1 MKPSSDRLSIYISNS
16 IVQSCACCTCSVVE
30 DQHLSLLVNKERKT
44 VSAGMSFINLFK
56 SLSNF
61 QFPFTLEDKP
71 VSETTLWQVF
81 NGLRKSDSV
90 PVTVF
95 KANRSQQTEALITNA
110 IHKAK
115 ILKIPGLCRVLETFD
130 SDPQSTFIV
139 TERVTPFPWDDI
151 ATLQRNKEALELGI
165 SQLLTTLT
173 FLNAFVLGTIGKDSI
188 FIDSKGQWLLFG
200 LEMCSKV
207 TDISNPERYLDSLH
221 DYNRLLGLSSSCNN
235 LNKIDAMSLG
245 SLITTIFGTTAKI
258 PKDWQSPVQS
268 LASGR
273 TSIENFMNKL
283 QLTDTWLSNPL
294 ITIYQQLKELH
305 IKEPQ
310 EKLAVM
316 TNLQTSFFENKDLYH
331 NLSAQFVE
339 GLVIPEIAN
348 VIKWLMTSQNNSTS
362 AVSRIIPLLAIYLD
376 LSTERQYFPEN
387 SKQLIYDCF
396 GLPDRQIRFLLLI
409 YLPKISKHLNKG
421 EISTKIYP
429 RFIQGMADADATLR
443 LQTLKRVPIVV
454 PFITERQL
462 NNELLRFLAKTQV
475 DAEVEIRTWTVI
487 IITRISTLLST
498 SSGNRSNILA
508 TAFTKSLKD
517 PVTKPR
523 LAALYGLAKSI
534 DLFDVAT
541 IANKILTVIAPG
553 LLDKDPLVRS
563 KAKGLFEKYLNKLE
577 DEAKAIQS
585 ANSGSHSEDI
595 NFDQY
600 GEEETSDDTELVNQ
614 FMATLMLSSTPEPD
628 LLTKN
633 NTVEDNGWDTQD
645 QDLDDGGWDTA
656 SEKINQQNAFKST
669 PVPIEKSWNDELNE
683 ELDDGWDDQS
693 FWEESQPKEPP
704 KPVIKTVKKTSILA
718 TKRPTGAIRS
728 SRSSSTNTKVGFPA
742 ASVPKNKPVKNIF
755 KETEVIVNDEDTVD
769 DSWDGEW

>member
-1 MKPSSDRLSIYISNS
+1 
-16 IVQSCACCTCSVVE
+16 
-30 DQHLSLLVNKERKT
+30 
-44 VSAGMSFINLFK
+44 MSFINLFK

-645 QDLDDGGWDTA
+645 QDLDDGGLDTA

>member
-1 MKPSSDRLSIYISNS
+1 M
-16 IVQSCACCTCSVVE
+16 
-30 DQHLSLLVNKERKT
+30 
-44 VSAGMSFINLFK
+44 SADMSFINLFK

-151 ATLQRNKEALELGI
+151 ATLRRNKEALELGI

-235 LNKIDAMSLG
+235 LNKIDAMNLG

-283 QLTDTWLSNPL
+283 QMTDTWLSNPL

-310 EKLAVM
+310 ERLAVM

-376 LSTERQYFPEN
+376 LSTERQYFPES

-409 YLPKISKHLNKG
+409 YLPKISKHMNKG

-585 ANSGSHSEDI
+585 ANSGSHAEDI

-628 LLTKN
+628 LLTKS
-633 NTVEDNGWDTQD
+633 NTVDDNGWDTQD
-645 QDLDDGGWDTA
+645 QDLDDGDWDTA
-656 SEKINQQNAFKST
+656 SEKINQQNAFKSI

-693 FWEESQPKEPP
+693 FWEEPQPKDPP
-704 KPVIKTVKKTSILA
+704 RPVVKTVKKTSTLA

-728 SRSSSTNTKVGFPA
+728 SRSNFTNTKVGSPA
-742 ASVPKNKPVKNIF
+742 ASVPKNKSVKNIV
-755 KETEVIVNDEDTVD
+755 KETEVIVNDEETVD

>member
-1 MKPSSDRLSIYISNS
+1 M
-16 IVQSCACCTCSVVE
+16 
-30 DQHLSLLVNKERKT
+30 
-44 VSAGMSFINLFK
+44 SAGMSFINLFK

-600 GEEETSDDTELVNQ
+600 GEEETSDNTELVNQ

>member
-1 MKPSSDRLSIYISNS
+1 
-16 IVQSCACCTCSVVE
+16 
-30 DQHLSLLVNKERKT
+30 
-44 VSAGMSFINLFK
+44 MSFINLFK

-600 GEEETSDDTELVNQ
+600 GEEETSDNTELVNQ

>member
-1 MKPSSDRLSIYISNS
+1 M
-16 IVQSCACCTCSVVE
+16 
-30 DQHLSLLVNKERKT
+30 
-44 VSAGMSFINLFK
+44 SAGMSFINLFK

-742 ASVPKNKPVKNIF
+742 ASVPKNKQVKNIF

>member
-1 MKPSSDRLSIYISNS
+1 
-16 IVQSCACCTCSVVE
+16 
-30 DQHLSLLVNKERKT
+30 
-44 VSAGMSFINLFK
+44 
-56 SLSNF
+56 
-61 QFPFTLEDKP
+61 
-71 VSETTLWQVF
+71 
-81 NGLRKSDSV
+81 
-90 PVTVF
+90 
-95 KANRSQQTEALITNA
+95 
-110 IHKAK
+110 
-115 ILKIPGLCRVLETFD
+115 
-130 SDPQSTFIV
+130 
-139 TERVTPFPWDDI
+139 
-151 ATLQRNKEALELGI
+151 
-165 SQLLTTLT
+165 
-173 FLNAFVLGTIGKDSI
+173 
-188 FIDSKGQWLLFG
+188 
-200 LEMCSKV
+200 
-207 TDISNPERYLDSLH
+207 
-221 DYNRLLGLSSSCNN
+221 
-235 LNKIDAMSLG
+235 
-245 SLITTIFGTTAKI
+245 
-258 PKDWQSPVQS
+258 
-268 LASGR
+268 
-273 TSIENFMNKL
+273 MNKL

-704 KPVIKTVKKTSILA
+704 NL
-718 TKRPTGAIRS
+718 
-728 SRSSSTNTKVGFPA
+728 
-742 ASVPKNKPVKNIF
+742 
-755 KETEVIVNDEDTVD
+755 
-769 DSWDGEW
+769 

>member
-1 MKPSSDRLSIYISNS
+1 M
-16 IVQSCACCTCSVVE
+16 
-30 DQHLSLLVNKERKT
+30 
-44 VSAGMSFINLFK
+44 SAGMSFINLFK

-755 KETEVIVNDEDTVD
+755 KETEVLVNDEDTVD

>member
-1 MKPSSDRLSIYISNS
+1 
-16 IVQSCACCTCSVVE
+16 
-30 DQHLSLLVNKERKT
+30 
-44 VSAGMSFINLFK
+44 MSFINLFK

>member
-1 MKPSSDRLSIYISNS
+1 
-16 IVQSCACCTCSVVE
+16 
-30 DQHLSLLVNKERKT
+30 
-44 VSAGMSFINLFK
+44 MSFINLFK

-742 ASVPKNKPVKNIF
+742 ASVPKNKQVKNIF

>member
-1 MKPSSDRLSIYISNS
+1 M
-16 IVQSCACCTCSVVE
+16 
-30 DQHLSLLVNKERKT
+30 
-44 VSAGMSFINLFK
+44 SAGMSFINLFK

>member
-1 MKPSSDRLSIYISNS
+1 M
-16 IVQSCACCTCSVVE
+16 
-30 DQHLSLLVNKERKT
+30 
-44 VSAGMSFINLFK
+44 SAGMSFINLFK

-742 ASVPKNKPVKNIF
+742 ASVPKNKPVKNIV

>member
-1 MKPSSDRLSIYISNS
+1 M
-16 IVQSCACCTCSVVE
+16 
-30 DQHLSLLVNKERKT
+30 
-44 VSAGMSFINLFK
+44 SAGMSFINLFK

-704 KPVIKTVKKTSILA
+704 KPVIKTVKKTSVLA

>member
-1 MKPSSDRLSIYISNS
+1 M
-16 IVQSCACCTCSVVE
+16 
-30 DQHLSLLVNKERKT
+30 
-44 VSAGMSFINLFK
+44 SAGMSFINLFK

-95 KANRSQQTEALITNA
+95 KANRSQQTEALIANA

>member
-1 MKPSSDRLSIYISNS
+1 M
-16 IVQSCACCTCSVVE
+16 
-30 DQHLSLLVNKERKT
+30 
-44 VSAGMSFINLFK
+44 SAGMSFINLFK

-316 TNLQTSFFENKDLYH
+316 TNLQISFFENKDLYH

-585 ANSGSHSEDI
+585 ANSGSHTEDI

-742 ASVPKNKPVKNIF
+742 ASVPKNKPVKNIV

>member
-348 VIKWLMTSQNNSTS
+348 VIKWLLTSQNNSTS

>member
-1 MKPSSDRLSIYISNS
+1 
-16 IVQSCACCTCSVVE
+16 
-30 DQHLSLLVNKERKT
+30 
-44 VSAGMSFINLFK
+44 MSFINLFK

-614 FMATLMLSSTPEPD
+614 FIATLMLSSTPEPD

>member
-1 MKPSSDRLSIYISNS
+1 M
-16 IVQSCACCTCSVVE
+16 
-30 DQHLSLLVNKERKT
+30 
-44 VSAGMSFINLFK
+44 SAGMSFINLFK

-645 QDLDDGGWDTA
+645 QDLDDGGLDTA

>member
-1 MKPSSDRLSIYISNS
+1 M
-16 IVQSCACCTCSVVE
+16 
-30 DQHLSLLVNKERKT
+30 
-44 VSAGMSFINLFK
+44 SAGMSFINLFK

-207 TDISNPERYLDSLH
+207 IDISNPERYLDSLH

>member
-1 MKPSSDRLSIYISNS
+1 M
-16 IVQSCACCTCSVVE
+16 
-30 DQHLSLLVNKERKT
+30 
-44 VSAGMSFINLFK
+44 SAGMSFINLFK

-585 ANSGSHSEDI
+585 ANSGSHTEDI

-742 ASVPKNKPVKNIF
+742 ASVPKNKPVKNIV